1 VLALDEKRMTQLDLL
16 IARTQRNNTYL
27 YALIFVLSISLL
39 IFLPDPSE
47 VAKTILIASS
57 ATLGTI
63 LIMQNQFWYGRP
75 RGAGIPDPVTT
86 TITTETPQPPA
97 PQTTTVTLTP
107 TGDPHETTT
116 PIEPPAGPAAD
127 PDGLRGPRP

>member
-1 VLALDEKRMTQLDLL
+1 VTQLDLL

-86 TITTETPQPPA
+86 TITTQTPPPPA
-97 PQTTTVTLTP
+97 PQTTTVT
-107 TGDPHETTT
+107 TT
-116 PIEPPAGPAAD
+116 PITGEIHETPSALRPTPDAD
-127 PDGLRGPRP
+127 DSQRLRDTRT

>member
-1 VLALDEKRMTQLDLL
+1 MTQLDLL

-86 TITTETPQPPA
+86 TITTETPSPPA

-107 TGDPHETTT
+107 TGDTHETTT
-116 PIEPPAGPAAD
+116 PTDPPARPSAD
-127 PDGLRGPRP
+127 P

>member
-1 VLALDEKRMTQLDLL
+1 MNALDLF
-16 IARTQRNNTYL
+16 IARTQRNTTYL
-27 YALIFVLSISLL
+27 YACIFVLSIGLL
-39 IFLPDPSE
+39 IFLPNPSE

-86 TITTETPQPPA
+86 TIKTETPPPPA
-97 PQTTTVTLTP
+97 PQTTTVT
-107 TGDPHETTT
+107 TT
-116 PIEPPAGPAAD
+116 PITGDSNAAKSPTILTSAPAA
-127 PDGLRGPRP
+127 GAERL

>member
-1 VLALDEKRMTQLDLL
+1 MTTLDLL

-27 YALIFVLSISLL
+27 YAFIFVLSISLL

-75 RGAGIPDPVTT
+75 RGAGIPDPMTT
-86 TITTETPQPPA
+86 TITTQNPPPPA
-97 PQTTTVTLTP
+97 PQVTTVT
-107 TGDPHETTT
+107 TT
-116 PIEPPAGPAAD
+116 PNPEPSNDPSTLETIVRSDRDAAD
-127 PDGLRGPRP
+127 PERVRDQPGKER

>member
-1 VLALDEKRMTQLDLL
+1 MTQLDIL
-16 IARTQRNNTYL
+16 IGQTQRNITYV
-27 YALIFVLSISLL
+27 YAVIFVLSIGLL
-39 IFLPDPSE
+39 IFLPNPSE

-86 TITTETPQPPA
+86 TITTQTPPPPA
-97 PQTTTVTLTP
+97 PQTTTVT
-107 TGDPHETTT
+107 TT
-116 PIEPPAGPAAD
+116 PIIGENHETSPALRPTAAVD
-127 PDGLRGPRP
+127 PGGMRDTGTGTA

>member
-1 VLALDEKRMTQLDLL
+1 MTQLDLL
-16 IARTQRNNTYL
+16 IGQTQRNITYV
-27 YALIFVLSISLL
+27 YAVIFVLSIGLL
-39 IFLPDPSE
+39 IFLPSPSE

-86 TITTETPQPPA
+86 TITTQTPQPPA
-97 PQTTTVTLTP
+97 PQTTTVT
-107 TGDPHETTT
+107 TT
-116 PIEPPAGPAAD
+116 PIGDTHATLPTLHPAPHAD
-127 PDGLRGPRP
+127 DPGELRNPRASPG